1 MRVRLNFGF
10 VFLLVTVVPCV
21 AGEKAWIEVCSPH
34 FRVLTNSSQKDARS
48 VAHEFEQMRYVFAE
62 HNPQFRLEGGAP
74 LTIFAAADESTA
86 KMLEP
91 SLWKAKGAKPAGVY
105 HHAWERE
112 YIMVRMERLEPWGS

>member
-1 MRVRLNFGF
+1 MNFGF

-48 VAHEFEQMRYVFAE
+48 VAHEFEQVRYVFAE

-112 YIMVRMERLEPWGS
+112 YVMVRMERLEPWGS